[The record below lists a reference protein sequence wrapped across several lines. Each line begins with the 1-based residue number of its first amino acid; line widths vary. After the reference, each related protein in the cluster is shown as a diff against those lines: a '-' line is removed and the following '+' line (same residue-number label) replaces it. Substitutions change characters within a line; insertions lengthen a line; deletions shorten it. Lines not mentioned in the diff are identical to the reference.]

1 VDEDSKRSNLGDGL
15 RKAWMYSINTQIPK
29 RTIYIHLTS
38 LDPNAYTRPRLSD
51 GLFETDPKVNTDAAY
66 IYDETVN
73 GEGNQYVREIMK
85 LIKEYNNNHV
95 MAK

>member
-15 RKAWMYSINTQIPK
+15 RKALDVFNKYSDPEADK
-29 RTIYIHLTS
+29 YIYIFTS

-73 GEGNQYVREIMK
+73 G
-85 LIKEYNNNHV
+85 KETN
-95 MAK
+95 MLEK